1 MKLSVVIITFNC
13 EKIITDAINSA
24 SFADEI
30 LVLDSG
36 SDDKTVER
44 AGNLG
49 AKIRYQK
56 WLGFGRQKQ
65 RAIELAKND
74 WVFVLDSDERITK
87 ALQKEIVSVLKKPS
101 FVAYTVPRLNN
112 FFGKFI
118 RHGGFFPDRNVR
130 LFDRRYA
137 NFTDDKVHEKI
148 ITNGRMGHL
157 KKPMIH
163 YAYDT
168 IEEFINKQNRYSTL
182 GARRNRF
189 KAVFSPFWTF
199 FRIYILKLG
208 FLDGWRGFIVAKLY
222 SQYTFWKYI
231 K

>member
-13 EKIITDAINSA
+13 EKIIVDAVKSA

-36 SDDKTVER
+36 SEDKTIEIAR
-44 AGNLG
+44 NLG
-49 AKIRYQK
+49 ACVKHNE

-118 RHGGFFPDRNVR
+118 RHGGFYPDRNVR

-137 NFTDDKVHEKI
+137 NFTDDEVHEKI
-148 ITNGRMGHL
+148 ITNSRVGHL
-157 KKPMIH
+157 KEPMIH

-182 GARRNRF
+182 GVRRNRF

-208 FLDGWRGFIVAKLY
+208 FLDGWHGFVIAKLY